1 MQVTSAGTHPANIQT
16 EYYVIE
22 FIYWKLFGFFLF
34 NCNESQLPQNK
45 IYVLGANG
53 FRCNWVCL
61 NQRCAS
67 HVGDA
72 PTIKPFVSLD
82 SPVGLRQ
89 TVSVLA
95 WNTIKENR
103 FPVWCQDTCNS
114 ISTKPNLPETKIK
127 PVWGRAFPSSFSVFD
142 HRPASSNAARQSDGF
157 IDSFRIKTS
166 TKTIR
171 AFLFWGLYQ
180 AEVHVHQREILRPS
194 PEFDGM
200 LHLAV

>member
-1 MQVTSAGTHPANIQT
+1 M
-16 EYYVIE
+16 
-22 FIYWKLFGFFLF
+22 KLRCLK
-34 NCNESQLPQNK
+34 K
-45 IYVLGANG
+45 IHVLGANG
-53 FRCNWVCL
+53 FRCNRICL
-61 NQRCAS
+61 NQKCAS

-72 PTIKPFVSLD
+72 PTIKLLVSLD

-127 PVWGRAFPSSFSVFD
+127 PVYGRAFPSSFSVFD

-166 TKTIR
+166 RKTIQS
-171 AFLFWGLYQ
+171 FLFLDLCQ
-180 AEVHVHQREILRPS
+180 AEVRVYQREILRHFPD
-194 PEFDGM
+194 FDGM
-200 LHLAV
+200 LHLVI